1 MRYTSA
7 EQRYA
12 AAELSEKIKQYPEAE
27 CRYHSAE
34 RWYPK
39 HGILI
44 SLHMEIL
51 KLMTLRKLRLFGAF
65 ALQILAV
72 CGIIIE

>member
-1 MRYTSA
+1 MSLRDFFDK
-7 EQRYA
+7 
-12 AAELSEKIKQYPEAE
+12 KIEWYPKAE

-44 SLHMEIL
+44 YVVRRRHTTEKLQGNAL
-51 KLMTLRKLRLFGAF
+51 KLV
-65 ALQILAV
+65 I
-72 CGIIIE
+72 